1 MLSETY
7 LLFAN
12 ACLMDCGDLLT
23 SDGFTSGLTW
33 AERVLFQTG
42 EMKSSSSE
50 RNQVVEPGQLI
61 LYNPL
66 LHLSLVY
73 FDTDQYKLS
82 R

>member
-1 MLSETY
+1 MPVLWIVETY
-7 LLFAN
+7 WPQSRRLLAWP
-12 ACLMDCGDLLT
+12 G
-23 SDGFTSGLTW
+23 
-33 AERVLFQTG
+33 RKITG
-42 EMKSSSSE
+42 EMKSFSSE